1 MKLFRAWKRR
11 LAAALLA
18 TTVFLPAAP
27 FVPQAEAASNTD
39 VFTALAGVLDTAGMY
54 SSYLSAIKDAGNNA
68 YYQEQI

>member
-18 TTVFLPAAP
+18 TTVFLPAAL

-39 VFTALAGVLDTAGMY
+39 VFTALAGVLGF
-54 SSYLSAIKDAGNNA
+54 S
-68 YYQEQI
+68 